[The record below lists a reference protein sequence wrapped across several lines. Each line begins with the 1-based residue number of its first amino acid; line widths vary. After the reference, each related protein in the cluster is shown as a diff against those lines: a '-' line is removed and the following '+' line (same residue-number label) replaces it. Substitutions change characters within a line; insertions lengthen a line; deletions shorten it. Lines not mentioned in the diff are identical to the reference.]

1 MIDRDRLAQTFS
13 RLVRIDSV
21 SKEEKAIST
30 VLCEILT
37 SMGAD
42 VAQDDAG
49 EKIGGQTGNIVAK
62 FKGNATVPPMILNA
76 HMDTV
81 EPGRGVEPILEKG
94 VFSSKGDTILGA
106 DDKSALAVI
115 LEVLWIIKE
124 NSLPHG
130 PLEVVFTVC
139 EEVGLL
145 GAKNLNFGMLSS
157 TFGFALDATDPQG
170 IITRAPSA
178 NYLVFTVH
186 GKAAH
191 AGAKPE
197 KGINAIQIA
206 GKAIADM
213 KLGRIDHETTCN
225 IGIIEG
231 GLAINIVPE
240 RVRVEGE
247 ARSHDEE
254 KLNQVTTAMVASFQK
269 VVSNACEQS
278 TEDNL
283 PFLEHTVEK
292 EFTRTDI
299 PENHPVVTLASQAAA
314 SLNRTMVCKST
325 GGGADANVFSQHGI
339 DLGVLGTGMMDMH
352 TVNES
357 VKLDDMVST
366 AELLLEIV
374 RLHAQGNA
382 A

>member
-1 MIDRDRLAQTFS
+1 MIDTERLTQTFL

-21 SKEEKAIST
+21 SKEEKAVSK
-30 VLCEILT
+30 VLCDILT

-49 EKIGGQTGNIVAK
+49 KRIGGQTGNIIAK
-62 FKGNATVPPMILNA
+62 FKGNVAVQPLLLNA

-81 EPGRGVEPILEKG
+81 EPGRGVEPVLENG
-94 VFSSKGDTILGA
+94 VFSSKGNTILGA

-124 NSLPHG
+124 NNLPHG
-130 PLEVVFTVC
+130 PLEIVFTVS
-139 EEVGLL
+139 EEIGLL
-145 GAKNLNFGMLSS
+145 GAKNLNFDMLSA
-157 TFGFALDATDPQG
+157 TYGFALDATDPQG

-178 NYLVFTVH
+178 NHLVFTVH

-197 KGINAIQIA
+197 NGINAIQIA

-213 KLGRIDHETTCN
+213 KLGRIDRETTCN
-225 IGIIEG
+225 IGTING

-254 KLNQVTTAMVASFQK
+254 KLNRVTADMVKAFQK
-269 VVSNACEQS
+269 AVADQFDRSPDE
-278 TEDNL
+278 NL
-283 PFLEHTVEK
+283 PILEHTVEK
-292 EFTRTDI
+292 EFTRTHL
-299 PENHPVVTLASQAAA
+299 PENHPVVTLAQQAAKN
-314 SLNRTMVCKST
+314 LKRTMACKST
-325 GGGADANVFSQHGI
+325 GGGADANVFTQHGI
-339 DLGVLGTGMMDMH
+339 DLGVIGTGMKDMH
-352 TVNES
+352 TVKES
-357 VKLDDMVST
+357 VKLDDMVAT

-374 RLHAQGNA
+374 RLHTQENPV
-382 A
+382 

>member
-1 MIDRDRLAQTFS
+1 MIDRERLTQTFS

-21 SKEEKAIST
+21 SKEEKAISE
-30 VLCEILT
+30 VLCRILT
-37 SMGAD
+37 SMEAD
-42 VAQDDAG
+42 VAQDDTG
-49 EKIGGQTGNIVAK
+49 EKIGGQTGNIVAT
-62 FKGNATVPPMILNA
+62 FKGNVTVPPMILNA

-81 EPGRGVEPILEKG
+81 EPGRGVEPIFENG
-94 VFSSKGDTILGA
+94 VFSSEGDTILGA

-124 NSLPHG
+124 NNLPHG

-139 EEVGLL
+139 EEIGLL
-145 GAKNLNFGMLSS
+145 GAKNLDFGMLSS
-157 TFGFALDATDPQG
+157 TYGFALDATDPQG

-178 NYLVFTVH
+178 NHLVFTVH

-191 AGAKPE
+191 AGARPE

-254 KLNQVTTAMVASFQK
+254 KLNQVTKAMVASFQK
-269 VVSNACEQS
+269 VVSDACEQS
-278 TEDNL
+278 SEDNL
-283 PFLEHTVEK
+283 PFLEHAVEK

-299 PENHPVVTLASQAAA
+299 PENHRVVTLASQAATN
-314 SLNRTMVCKST
+314 LNRTMVCKST

-339 DLGVLGTGMMDMH
+339 DLGVIGTGMMDMH
-352 TVNES
+352 TVKES
-357 VKLDDMVST
+357 VKLDDMVAT
-366 AELLLEIV
+366 AELLLEII
-374 RLHAQGNA
+374 RLHAQGKTT
-382 A
+382 

>member
-1 MIDRDRLAQTFS
+1 MINRERLAQTFS

-21 SKEEKAIST
+21 SKEEKAIAN
-30 VLCEILT
+30 VLCELLT
-37 SMGAD
+37 AMEAD

-49 EKIGGQTGNIVAK
+49 VKIGGQTGNIIAK
-62 FKGNATVPPMILNA
+62 FKGTVTVPPMLLNA

-124 NSLPHG
+124 NNLPHG
-130 PLEVVFTVC
+130 PLEVVFTVS
-139 EEVGLL
+139 EEIGLL
-145 GAKNLNFGMLSS
+145 GAKNLNFDMVSA
-157 TFGFALDATDPQG
+157 TYGFALDATDPQG
-170 IITRAPSA
+170 VVTRAPSA

-191 AGAKPE
+191 AGARPE
-197 KGINAIQIA
+197 NGINAIQIA

-240 RVRVEGE
+240 HVRVEGE
-247 ARSHDEE
+247 ARSHDED
-254 KLNQVTTAMVASFQK
+254 KLNKVTKDMVDAFKKAVADHGAPS
-269 VVSNACEQS
+269 SD
-278 TEDNL
+278 DNL
-283 PFLEHTVEK
+283 PFLEFTVEK
-292 EFTRTDI
+292 EFTRTNI
-299 PENHPVVTLASQAAA
+299 PENHRVVTLAKQAAA
-314 SLNRTMVCKST
+314 NLNRNMSCKST
-325 GGGADANVFSQHGI
+325 GGGADANVFTQHGI
-339 DLGVLGTGMMDMH
+339 DLGVIGTGMMDMH
-352 TVNES
+352 TVKES
-357 VKLDDMVST
+357 VKLDDMVAT
-366 AELLLEIV
+366 AELLLEII
-374 RLHAQGNA
+374 RLHAQGKA

>member
-1 MIDRDRLAQTFS
+1 MIDRERLAQTFS

-21 SKEEKAIST
+21 SKEEKAISK
-30 VLCEILT
+30 VLCDILT
-37 SMGAD
+37 SMGAT
-42 VAQDDAG
+42 VSQDDAG
-49 EKIGGQTGNIVAK
+49 ERIGGQTGNIIAK
-62 FKGNATVPPMILNA
+62 FKGTVAVSPMLLNA

-81 EPGRGVEPILEKG
+81 EPGRGVEPVLENG

-130 PLEVVFTVC
+130 PLEVVFTVS
-139 EEVGLL
+139 EEIGLL
-145 GAKNLNFGMLSS
+145 GAKNLNFDMVSARY
-157 TFGFALDATDPQG
+157 GFALDTTDPQG

-178 NYLVFTVH
+178 NHLVFTVH

-197 KGINAIQIA
+197 NGINAIQIA

-225 IGIIEG
+225 IGIING

-254 KLNQVTTAMVASFQK
+254 KLNKVTTDMVEAFQK
-269 VVSNACEQS
+269 AVADQYDRNPNE
-278 TEDNL
+278 NL
-283 PFLEHTVEK
+283 PLLEHTVEK
-292 EFTRTDI
+292 EFTRTHLS
-299 PENHPVVTLASQAAA
+299 ENHPVVSLARQAAIN
-314 SLNRTMVCKST
+314 LKRTMACKST
-325 GGGADANVFSQHGI
+325 GGGADANVFAQHGI
-339 DLGVLGTGMMDMH
+339 DLGVIGTGMKDMH
-352 TVNES
+352 TVKES
-357 VKLDDMVST
+357 VKLDDMVAT

-374 RLHAQGNA
+374 RLHAQGNPA
-382 A
+382 

>member
-1 MIDRDRLAQTFS
+1 MINRERLAQTFQ

-21 SKEEKAIST
+21 SKEEKAIAK
-30 VLCEILT
+30 VLCELLT
-37 SMGAD
+37 AMEAD

-49 EKIGGQTGNIVAK
+49 VKIGGQTGNIVAK
-62 FKGNATVPPMILNA
+62 FKGTVTVPPMLLNA

-124 NSLPHG
+124 NNLPHG
-130 PLEVVFTVC
+130 PLEVVFTVS
-139 EEVGLL
+139 EEIGLL
-145 GAKNLNFGMLSS
+145 GAKNLNFDMVSA
-157 TFGFALDATDPQG
+157 TYGFALDATDPQG
-170 IITRAPSA
+170 VITRAPSA

-191 AGAKPE
+191 AGARPE
-197 KGINAIQIA
+197 NGINAIQIA

-247 ARSHDEE
+247 ARSHDED
-254 KLNQVTTAMVASFQK
+254 KLNKVTKDMVDAFQK
-269 VVSNACEQS
+269 AVADHCAPSS
-278 TEDNL
+278 DDNL
-283 PFLEHTVEK
+283 PFLEFTVEK
-292 EFTRTDI
+292 EFTRTNI
-299 PENHPVVTLASQAAA
+299 PENHRVVTLAKQAAA
-314 SLNRTMVCKST
+314 NLNRNMACKST
-325 GGGADANVFSQHGI
+325 GGGADANVFTQHGI
-339 DLGVLGTGMMDMH
+339 DLGVIGTGMMDMH
-352 TVNES
+352 TVKES
-357 VKLDDMVST
+357 VKLDDMVAT
-366 AELLLEIV
+366 AELLLEIIH
-374 RLHAQGNA
+374 LHAQGKA

>member
-1 MIDRDRLAQTFS
+1 MIDRERLAQTFS

-21 SKEEKAIST
+21 SKEEKAISE

-37 SMGAD
+37 SMEAD

-49 EKIGGQTGNIVAK
+49 KKIGGQTGNIIAK
-62 FKGNATVPPMILNA
+62 FKGDIAVPPMILNA

-81 EPGRGVEPILEKG
+81 EPGRGVEPVLENG

-115 LEVLWIIKE
+115 LEALWIIRE
-124 NSLPHG
+124 NKLPHG
-130 PLEVVFTVC
+130 PLEVIFTVC
-139 EEVGLL
+139 EEIGLL
-145 GAKNLNFGMLSS
+145 GAKNLDFDLISA
-157 TFGFALDATDPQG
+157 TYGFALDATDPQG
-170 IITRAPSA
+170 VITRAPSA

-186 GKAAH
+186 GKSAH

-247 ARSHDEE
+247 ARSHNED
-254 KLNQVTTAMVASFQK
+254 KLNEVTKAMVDSFQK
-269 VVSNACEQS
+269 AVAQQFDLSPD
-278 TEDNL
+278 EDL
-283 PFLEHTVEK
+283 PFLEHSVEK

-299 PENHPVVTLASQAAA
+299 PENHRVVTLATQAADN
-314 SLNRTMVCKST
+314 LNKTMTCKST

-339 DLGVLGTGMMDMH
+339 DLGVLGTGMADMH
-352 TVNES
+352 TVKES
-357 VKLDDMVST
+357 VKLDDMVAT
-366 AELLLEIV
+366 TELLLEII
-374 RLHAQGNA
+374 RLHAQGKA

>member
-1 MIDRDRLAQTFS
+1 MIDRERLAQTFS

-21 SKEEKAIST
+21 SKEEKAISE

-37 SMGAD
+37 SMEAD
-42 VAQDDAG
+42 IAQDDAG

-62 FKGNATVPPMILNA
+62 FKGNVRVPSMILNA

-139 EEVGLL
+139 EEIGLL

-157 TFGFALDATDPQG
+157 TYGFALDATDPHG

-197 KGINAIQIA
+197 NGINAIQIA

-231 GLAINIVPE
+231 GLAINIVPDH
-240 RVRVEGE
+240 VRVEGE

-254 KLNQVTTAMVASFQK
+254 KLNQVTKAMVDSFQK
-269 VVSNACEQS
+269 VVSDACQRS
-278 TEDNL
+278 SEDKL

-299 PENHPVVTLASQAAA
+299 PENHRVVSMARQAATN
-314 SLNRTMVCKST
+314 LNRTMVCKST

-339 DLGVLGTGMMDMH
+339 DLGVIGTGMMDMH
-352 TVNES
+352 TVKES
-357 VKLDDMVST
+357 VKLDDMVAT
-366 AELLLEIV
+366 AELLLEII
-374 RLHAQGNA
+374 RLHAQGKA

>member
-1 MIDRDRLAQTFS
+1 MIDRERLTQTFS

-21 SKEEKAIST
+21 SKEEKAISE
-30 VLCEILT
+30 VLCRILT
-37 SMGAD
+37 SMEAD
-42 VAQDDAG
+42 VAQDDTG
-49 EKIGGQTGNIVAK
+49 EKIGGQTGNIVAN
-62 FKGNATVPPMILNA
+62 FKGNVTVPPMILNA

-81 EPGRGVEPILEKG
+81 EPGRGVEPIFENG
-94 VFSSKGDTILGA
+94 VFSSEGDTILGA

-124 NSLPHG
+124 NNLPHG

-139 EEVGLL
+139 EEIGLL
-145 GAKNLNFGMLSS
+145 GAKNLDFGMLSS
-157 TFGFALDATDPQG
+157 TYGFALDATDPQG

-191 AGAKPE
+191 AGARPE

-225 IGIIEG
+225 IGIIKG

-254 KLNQVTTAMVASFQK
+254 KLNQVTKAMVASFQK
-269 VVSNACEQS
+269 VVSDACEQS
-278 TEDNL
+278 SEDNL
-283 PFLEHTVEK
+283 PFLEHAVEK

-299 PENHPVVTLASQAAA
+299 PENHRVVTLASQAATN
-314 SLNRTMVCKST
+314 LNRTMVCKST

-339 DLGVLGTGMMDMH
+339 DLGVIGTGMMDMH
-352 TVNES
+352 TVKES
-357 VKLDDMVST
+357 VKLDDMVAT
-366 AELLLEIV
+366 AELLLEII
-374 RLHAQGNA
+374 RLHAQGKTT
-382 A
+382 